1 MGGGGYE
8 EPQYVFG
15 ILAGIFTDDDPEVLL
30 CRLGPTPG
38 DTRPVSAQ
46 PRDASVR
53 HVLAVWLDFLD
64 RETWYVRRAFY
75 VGLVPLLRRLLPAYG
90 QADTDFVPEDLLF
103 LELNELTS
111 RGDAGAAGP
120 RRAKY
125 LADTEYFA
133 KYGITTGR
141 LRAVMETV

>member
-1 MGGGGYE
+1 M
-8 EPQYVFG
+8 
-15 ILAGIFTDDDPEVLL
+15 
-30 CRLGPTPG
+30 
-38 DTRPVSAQ
+38 
-46 PRDASVR
+46 R

-75 VGLVPLLRRLLPAYG
+75 VGLVPLLRRRLLPAYG
-90 QADTDFVPEDLLF
+90 QADPGFVPEDLLF
-103 LELNELTS
+103 LELDELISS
-111 RGDAGAAGP
+111 RDAGAAGT

-133 KYGITTGR
+133 KYGITPGR